1 MLCRETI
8 IIAIFCILDFV
19 VLIIEIVSAIDVVLI
34 EEFMFTIVVLAAR
47 IVSAEN
53 ILITF
58 KNIIVVLIVGFVPA
72 EVLFI
77 VDIVE
82 TS

>member
-1 MLCRETI
+1 MLN
-8 IIAIFCILDFV
+8 FV

-34 EEFMFTIVVLAAR
+34 EEFISAIVVLAAR
-47 IVSAEN
+47 IVFIED

-58 KNIIVVLIVGFVPA
+58 RSVVVVLTVRFVFA

-77 VDIVE
+77 VNIIEAD
-82 TS
+82 